1 MSAETPATAAAP
13 QQQVAKKHVPQQP
26 VAKPE
31 LPLRAKGTSPGS
43 TSHKLSEETKKNL
56 KEQLDRAVNT
66 VTGESKRKPNNNE
79 ADGPKKQ
86 RKGKPVEPEQVQPK
100 EPEDAV
106 KPDGPSNTSQASV
119 PKPKAK
125 GKAKASPKA
134 KGKAKAS
141 PKKKATGKAKASPK
155 KAKGAPKAKAK
166 AASQK
171 VVPKAAAKK
180 SAGKPQPK
188 EVGLLVK

>member
-125 GKAKASPKA
+125 GKAKASPK
-134 KGKAKAS
+134 
-141 PKKKATGKAKASPK
+141 KKATGKAKASPK